1 MSELYSTSTDI
12 DTGTEASEPAA
23 ETSTANRTDH
33 GDIAADQYQDDA
45 AIEAGLDEADLPTR
59 AESRAATWGPDST
72 NEGEEP
78 DLGPES
84 ADAAIEAGLDEAD
97 LPTRAESR
105 AATWGPDATSEA
117 DEPSLGRES
126 EDAAIEAKLDE
137 ADLPTRAESRAQTW
151 RADATGDTYETELGA
166 EYDGGPGA
174 IAAGPDRLPAR
185 QDSPSTGTGQ
195 KTDAGTSESTIPGE
209 QATDNRSGTGP
220 LPATAT
226 DRIAHDQ
233 QELLPPA
240 QGGHEAP
247 VTGDEGRSPV
257 THFHSEFTGHS
268 LDLYTDGSRWA
279 TVDRPRA
286 EDMVSG
292 KADVPDRLPTGE
304 EIVKD
309 AGEGTSL
316 ADRLRRELYEASDDE
331 IDLLEKDTNLVHDV
345 FSRPSSSSYEST
357 PANHP
362 YISEAQHS
370 GIDPGSTAT
379 ALFTLGLVIDRGVR
393 WTMRYYGKGAKRR

>member
-1 MSELYSTSTDI
+1 MSELYSTSTE
-12 DTGTEASEPAA
+12 TGTETSEPAA
-23 ETSTANRTDH
+23 EARTATRTDH
-33 GDIAADQYQDDA
+33 ADIAADQYQDDA
-45 AIEAGLDEADLPTR
+45 AIEAR
-59 AESRAATWGPDST
+59 
-72 NEGEEP
+72 
-78 DLGPES
+78 
-84 ADAAIEAGLDEAD
+84 LDEAD

-117 DEPSLGRES
+117 DEPSLGPES
-126 EDAAIEAKLDE
+126 EDAAIEANLDE

-151 RADATGDTYETELGA
+151 GADVTGGTDETDLGA
-166 EYDGGPGA
+166 QYDGDPGA
-174 IAAGPDRLPAR
+174 ITAGPDRLPAQ
-185 QDSPSTGTGQ
+185 QDSASTSTGQ
-195 KTDAGTSESTIPGE
+195 KTDVGVGGSTITK
-209 QATDNRSGTGP
+209 ATDGT
-220 LPATAT
+220 
-226 DRIAHDQ
+226 AHDQ
-233 QELLPPA
+233 QEILPPA
-240 QGGHEAP
+240 QGGHE
-247 VTGDEGRSPV
+247 VQVSGDQGRSPV
-257 THFHSEFTGHS
+257 MHFHSDFTGHS

-279 TVDRPRA
+279 TVDSPRA

-309 AGEGTSL
+309 AGEGASL

-331 IDLLEKDTNLVHDV
+331 IDLLDKDTKLVHDV
-345 FSRPSSSSYEST
+345 FSRPPSSSYEST